1 MKHLLVF
8 DMDETLLLPDKTISA
23 DNLKALEKLQRLDIL
38 YTIASGRSPYMIGQY
53 IDDLSV
59 SIPVI
64 SCNGGLISSADL
76 KTVIWENPIRKDL
89 LKHIFAYLAKSDSA
103 ADILAYTSDRV
114 YYTENSSRIEAFRQY
129 NTTALEHRK
138 VPLFPLT
145 PNVML
150 GEEDAFVKILLY
162 CPTPMQEAYLRS
174 LEELEVVS
182 SGVNYLDIMQKGSTK
197 GNAVLAL
204 AKHLDIPIENV
215 AVFGD
220 NENDISMFRCG
231 ALSVAMGNSQD
242 FVKAEAQ
249 YVTTTNTL
257 SGVAKAIEKYVLPM
271 FGYTD

>member
-8 DMDETLLLPDKTISA
+8 DMDETFLLPDKTVSA
-23 DNLKALEKLQRLDIL
+23 DNLMALEKLQSLNIL
-38 YTIASGRSPYMIGQY
+38 YTIASGRSPFMIGRY
-53 IDDLSV
+53 IDELSV
-59 SIPVI
+59 SMPVI
-64 SCNGGLISSADL
+64 SCNGGLISGADL

-89 LKHIFAYLAKSDSA
+89 VKNVLAYLAKSDST
-103 ADILAYTSDRV
+103 ADILAYTSSKV
-114 YYTENSSRIEAFRQY
+114 FYSMNSTRLAAFRQY
-129 NTTALEHRK
+129 NTTVLEHRK

-145 PNVML
+145 PDVML
-150 GEEDAFVKILLY
+150 GEEEAFIKILLY
-162 CPTPMQEAYLRS
+162 CPTAKQEAYLRS
-174 LEELEVVS
+174 MKGLEVVS
-182 SGVNYLDIMQKGSTK
+182 SGVNFLDIMQKGSTK

-257 SGVAKAIEKYVLPM
+257 SGVAKVIEKYVLPM